1 MFETKK
7 RRRQRLMQTPLSEE
21 WLATLVRHVPYYG
34 ILPPADQ
41 AELRGLIQVFLAEKR
56 FEGLAGLEV
65 TDTIRLTIAGH
76 ACILL
81 LRRDTDVYP
90 SLVSILVYP
99 ATYFAPVQ
107 RRAPG
112 GAVSEGMEP
121 LAGQTWDK
129 GSLVLSW
136 TDVLRS
142 AADMRDGW
150 NVVFHEFAHQ
160 LDDEAGVADGAPL
173 LPDPAMYADWAR
185 ICGREY
191 KALIRDIE
199 QDRPTLIDSYAA
211 TSPAEFFAVVTEL
224 FFEMPVELKED
235 HPELY
240 GLFREYYRQDPV
252 ALVAAAEEAG
262 S

>member
-1 MFETKK
+1 
-7 RRRQRLMQTPLSEE
+7 
-21 WLATLVRHVPYYG
+21 
-34 ILPPADQ
+34 
-41 AELRGLIQVFLAEKR
+41 
-56 FEGLAGLEV
+56 
-65 TDTIRLTIAGH
+65 
-76 ACILL
+76 
-81 LRRDTDVYP
+81 
-90 SLVSILVYP
+90 
-99 ATYFAPVQ
+99 
-107 RRAPG
+107 
-112 GAVSEGMEP
+112 MEP

-173 LPDPAMYADWAR
+173 LPDPSTYADWAR
-185 ICGREY
+185 VCGREY
-191 KALIRDIE
+191 RALIRDIE

-240 GLFREYYRQDPV
+240 RLFRKYYQQDPA
-252 ALVAAAEEAG
+252 ALVAASEEAG

>member
-7 RRRQRLMQTPLSEE
+7 KRRQRLMNTPLSEE
-21 WLATLVRHVPYYG
+21 SLAIVARHAPYFG
-34 ILPPADQ
+34 ILPPEDR
-41 AELRGLIQVFLAEKR
+41 AELQGLIRVFLAEKR
-56 FEGLAGLEV
+56 FEGLAGLAI
-65 TDTIRLTIAGH
+65 TDTIRLTIAAH

-99 ATYFAPVQ
+99 AAYFAPVE

-112 GAVSEGMEP
+112 GVVSEGMEA

-142 AADMRDGW
+142 AADMSDGW

-160 LDDEAGVADGAPL
+160 LDDEWGVADGAPL
-173 LPDPAMYADWAR
+173 LPDPAAYEAWAR
-185 ICGREY
+185 VCGREY
-191 KALIRDIE
+191 RKLIRDIE
-199 QDRPTLIDSYAA
+199 EDRPTLIDHYAA

-240 GLFREYYRQDPV
+240 GLFEEYYRQDPA
-252 ALVAAAEEAG
+252 ALVAAAE
-262 S
+262 

>member
-1 MFETKK
+1 
-7 RRRQRLMQTPLSEE
+7 MQTPLSEE
-21 WLATLVRHVPYYG
+21 HLAIVVRHVPYYR
-34 ILPPADQ
+34 IFPAEDQ

-56 FEGLAGLEV
+56 FEGLGGLEV
-65 TDTIRLTIAGH
+65 TDTIRLTVAGH
-76 ACILL
+76 ACVLL
-81 LRRDTDVYP
+81 LRRETDVYP
-90 SLVSILVYP
+90 LLVSILVYP

-112 GAVSEGMEP
+112 GAVSEGMEA

-142 AADMRDGW
+142 AADMGDGW

-173 LPDPAMYADWAR
+173 LPDQSTYEDWAR
-185 ICGREY
+185 VCGREY

-199 QDRPTLIDSYAA
+199 QDRPTLINSYAA

-224 FFEMPVELKED
+224 FFEMPLELKED

-240 GLFREYYRQDPV
+240 ALFRKYYQQDPA
-252 ALVAAAEEAG
+252 ALFTAAGETG
-262 S
+262 R

>member
-7 RRRQRLMQTPLSEE
+7 RRRQRLMQTPLPDE
-21 WLATLVRHVPYYG
+21 WLATVGRHVPYYG
-34 ILPPADQ
+34 ILPPEDQ
-41 AELRGLIQVFLAEKR
+41 AELRGLIQVFLTEKR
-56 FEGLAGLEV
+56 FEGLAGLEIS
-65 TDTIRLTIAGH
+65 DTIRLTVAGH

-81 LRRDTDVYP
+81 LRRETDVYP
-90 SLVSILVYP
+90 LLTSILVYP

-142 AADMRDGW
+142 AANMHDGW

-173 LPDPAMYADWAR
+173 LPDASMYADWAR
-185 ICGREY
+185 VCGSEY
-191 KALIRDIE
+191 KALLRDIE

-211 TSPAEFFAVVTEL
+211 VSPAEFFAVVTEL
-224 FFEMPVELKED
+224 FFEMPVELRED

-240 GLFREYYRQDPV
+240 HLFRKYYVQDPA
-252 ALVAAAEEAG
+252 ALLEAEENETQ
-262 S
+262 